1 MAGRLVTVFGGS
13 GFIGRHLVRRLAQGG
28 DRVRVAVR
36 HPDSALFLKTMGDVG
51 QVTPVQANLRD
62 DRSVAAAVAGADA
75 VVNLVGI
82 LYSRGKQSFSAVHHE
97 GALRAAAAARTAGAK
112 RFVQMSALGASS
124 RSPAEY
130 ARTKAM
136 GEEAVQ
142 NAFPGATIVRPS
154 VVFGPED
161 GFFNRFAAMAAIS
174 PVLPV
179 LGRPPAGPSFQPVY
193 VGDVAAAIAKVLD
206 DPSTAGKTYELG
218 GPSRYSMAEI
228 MALVLQWTGRK
239 RIVAWMPSGLAEFQA
254 CVLGLLP
261 VPPLTRDQLRLLDTD
276 NVASGALPGLEA
288 LGIQPTPAEAVV
300 PAYLDRFRRGG
311 GKRQPL
317 RAA

>member
-1 MAGRLVTVFGGS
+1 MAGRLITVFGGS

-62 DRSVAAAVAGADA
+62 DRSVAAACAGADA

-82 LYSRGKQSFSAVHHE
+82 LYSRGKQSFQAVHHE
-97 GALRAAAAARTAGAK
+97 GALRVAAAARTAGAR
-112 RFVQMSALGASS
+112 RFVQMSALGASP

-136 GEEAVQ
+136 GEEAVK
-142 NAFPGATIVRPS
+142 NAFPGATIIRPS

-161 GFFNRFAAMAAIS
+161 GFFNRFAAMAALS

-179 LGRPPAGPSFQPVY
+179 LGRPPGGPSFQPVY

-206 DPSTAGKTYELG
+206 DPATAGKTYELG
-218 GPSRYSMAEI
+218 GPARYTLAEI

-239 RIVAWMPSGLAEFQA
+239 RLVAWMPTGLAELQA

-261 VPPLTRDQLRLLDTD
+261 VPPLTRDQLRLLETD

-317 RAA
+317 RTA

>member
-1 MAGRLVTVFGGS
+1 MAGRLITVFGGS

-62 DRSVAAAVAGADA
+62 DRSVAAACAGADA

-97 GALRAAAAARTAGAK
+97 GALRVAAAARTAGAR
-112 RFVQMSALGASS
+112 RFVQMSALGASP
-124 RSPAEY
+124 RSAAEY

-136 GEEAVQ
+136 GEEAVK
-142 NAFPGATIVRPS
+142 NAFPGATIIRPS

-161 GFFNRFAAMAAIS
+161 GFFNRFAAMAALS

-179 LGRPPAGPSFQPVY
+179 LGRPPSGPSFQPVY
-193 VGDVAAAIAKVLD
+193 VGDVAAAIARVLD
-206 DPSTAGKTYELG
+206 DPATAGKTYELG
-218 GPSRYSMAEI
+218 GPARYTMAEI
-228 MALVLQWTGRK
+228 MALVQQWTGRK
-239 RIVAWMPSGLAEFQA
+239 RIVAWMPAGLVNLKAAFLE
-254 CVLGLLP
+254 LLP

-276 NVASGALPGLEA
+276 NVTSGILPGLDA
-288 LGIQPTPAEAVV
+288 LGILATPAEAVV
-300 PAYLDRFRRGG
+300 PAYLDRYRRGG
-311 GKRQPL
+311 GKREPL
-317 RAA
+317 RTA